1 MFTLGFQQW
10 SEVNFSFSSQTRERA
25 EAGKQP
31 SCLLRTTKGLG
42 FTLLPWFLVVPQV
55 RGRAAPGIAGARES
69 GVWVNWSV
77 HSGGLVLPWGA
88 TACGQRVQIE
98 SNCKNAQ

>member
-31 SCLLRTTKGLG
+31 SCFLRTAKGLG
-42 FTLLPWFLVVPQV
+42 LTLLPWFLVVPQV

-69 GVWVNWSV
+69 GVRVHWSV
-77 HSGGLVLPWGA
+77 HSGGGGFALGCDSVRPKGA
-88 TACGQRVQIE
+88 DRV
-98 SNCKNAQ
+98 KW